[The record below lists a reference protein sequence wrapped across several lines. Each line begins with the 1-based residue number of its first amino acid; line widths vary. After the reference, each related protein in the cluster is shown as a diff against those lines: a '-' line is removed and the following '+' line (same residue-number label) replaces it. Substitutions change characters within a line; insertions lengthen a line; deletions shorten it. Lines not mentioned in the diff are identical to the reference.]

1 MRKLE
6 DYVNRFRPT
15 EEDSA
20 ILLYGSK
27 YHLWL
32 MGDYIGTA
40 TWVQDEKLGDSFQ
53 NQVVVDGQLLQFVY
67 VADAYG
73 LVIDTRRQKATN

>member
-1 MRKLE
+1 MRKPE
-6 DYVNRFRPT
+6 DYVNMLRPT
-15 EEDSA
+15 EEDKA
-20 ILLYGSK
+20 ILIYGSK

-40 TWVQDEKLGDSFQ
+40 TWVQDDRLGDGFQ
-53 NQVVVDGQLLQFVY
+53 NQVMVNGQLLQFVY

-73 LVIDTRRQKATN
+73 LVIDTRRQIATN